1 MNGIFLLLGTN
12 LGHRHQNLIKAKE
25 LLKEAGVEIAAIS
38 SIYETEPWGKS
49 DQPWFL
55 NVLLEVRTSLTAEV
69 LLLKCH
75 EIEQEIGRTR
85 FEKWGERII
94 DIDILYYGQQ
104 VVSTRR
110 LTIPHPEIPNRKFAL
125 MPLVELAAFVNHPTL
140 QSNHLALLSDCKDEL
155 EVRKTKLE
163 LS

>member
-12 LGHRHQNLIKAKE
+12 LGNRQQNLINARDQ
-25 LLKEAGVEIAAIS
+25 LEAAGMEIAAVS
-38 SIYETEPWGKS
+38 SVYETAPWGKT

-55 NVLLEVRTSLTAEV
+55 NVVLQVRTSLTPEV
-69 LLLKCH
+69 LLLKCQ

-85 FEKWGERII
+85 FERWGERII
-94 DIDILYYGQQ
+94 DIDILYYEDR

-110 LTIPHPEIPNRKFAL
+110 LTVPHPEIPNRKFTL
-125 MPLVELAAFVNHPTL
+125 MPLVELAAFVNHPVL
-140 QSNHLALLSDCKDEL
+140 NMNHLTLLAACKDVL
-155 EVRKTKLE
+155 EVNKLKWQ